1 MLEYLKNL
9 KYYLMVKEFGM
20 CVLKMGIYEP
30 ILMSLLNIEMYYV
43 FFKNMHLIFSAA
55 RWISLF

>member
-55 RWISLF
+55 R